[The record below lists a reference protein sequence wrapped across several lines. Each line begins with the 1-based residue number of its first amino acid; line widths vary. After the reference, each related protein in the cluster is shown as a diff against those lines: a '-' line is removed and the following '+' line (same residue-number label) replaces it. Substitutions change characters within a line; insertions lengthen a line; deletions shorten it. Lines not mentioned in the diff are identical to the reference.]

1 MSVTLHELK
10 SVLDATPGL
19 NKFARLAFNDLN
31 ADQYLWD
38 QRYLPPT
45 RAEWRRRVEELI
57 AGLRSSNPCGGALSV
72 EVGSQEDYS
81 EEREYF
87 CAEGVI
93 IRVAEGDQAPLSGEW
108 HGIWGM
114 GDYPEACTVDEA
126 LAELM
131 SGGCAFLRAEDRP
144 AVANALA
151 EHEPIM
157 VVSYPY
163 VADIEADPPDPYLEW
178 DGGIVSPG
186 ARLWFGLVME
196 PDPERNDPFW
206 KEPLTGD
213 AVREMNNR
221 HGDRWQTYSCSLG
234 GLNDDLMEL
243 GFNPLVVFA
252 DILELGLADPKSAN
266 FWHPHIY
273 ALA

>member
-19 NKFARLAFNDLN
+19 NEIARLAFNDLN
-31 ADQYLWD
+31 AGQYLWD

-57 AGLRSSNPCGGALSV
+57 AGLRSSNPCGCVLSV

-93 IRVAEGDQAPLSGEW
+93 IRTADADQAPLSGEW

-114 GDYPEACTVDEA
+114 DNYPEACTVDEA
-126 LAELM
+126 LAELRV
-131 SGGCAFLRAEDRP
+131 GGGALLRADNRP

-151 EHEPIM
+151 EQEPIM
-157 VVSYPY
+157 VIGHTYE
-163 VADIEADPPDPYLEW
+163 ADLEADPPDPYLDW
-178 DGGIVSPG
+178 HGYNVSPE
-186 ARLWFGLVME
+186 ARLWFGLSME
-196 PDPERNDPFW
+196 PAPESHDPCWE
-206 KEPLTGD
+206 KPLTGD
-213 AVREMNNR
+213 AVLEMNNR
-221 HGDRWQTYSCSLG
+221 HSHWQTFSHSLN

-243 GFNPLVVFA
+243 GFNPLTVFA
-252 DILELGLADPKSAN
+252 DLLELGLADPKSAN